1 MEEEKTLTLKS
12 LEKDMRLALEE
23 VRVKLKELEMQISII
38 EKSLRRQNYEWKS
51 NANDYAN
58 ADGWE

>member
-1 MEEEKTLTLKS
+1 MKEEKTLTLKS

-38 EKSLRRQNYEWKS
+38 EKSLRR
-51 NANDYAN
+51 
-58 ADGWE
+58 

>member
-23 VRVKLKELEMQISII
+23 VRAKLKELEMQISII
-38 EKSLRRQNYEWKS
+38 EKSLRR
-51 NANDYAN
+51 
-58 ADGWE
+58 

>member
-23 VRVKLKELEMQISII
+23 VRAKLKELEMQILII
-38 EKSLRRQNYEWKS
+38 EKSLRR
-51 NANDYAN
+51 
-58 ADGWE
+58 

>member
-38 EKSLRRQNYEWKS
+38 EKSLRR
-51 NANDYAN
+51 
-58 ADGWE
+58 